1 MDLHGKGGTA
11 PPPHVWRG
19 MPVLE
24 LINDTCNF
32 ASPRQTAEAMWTA
45 IQKRGNKTP
54 GFYFFRIVW
63 TRPSDVIA
71 SVEQLQKD
79 HPELP
84 VEVLDPYNFFSL
96 FRRHQGSSAVK

>member
-1 MDLHGKGGTA
+1 MATQIA
-11 PPPHVWRG
+11 G

-32 ASPRQTAEAMWTA
+32 ANPQQTADALWTA
-45 IQKRGNKTP
+45 IRNRGNKTP

-71 SVEQLQKD
+71 SVGQLQKN

-84 VEVLDPYNFFSL
+84 VEVLDPYNFFAL
-96 FRRHQGSSAVK
+96 FRQHQSSIAAK